1 MNDESK
7 FLGVSIRG
15 WIVVGVTMT
24 VCAMSVCKMKID
36 EPLYSAFLLC
46 LGYYFGQKTNGV
58 TK

>member
-15 WIVVGVTMT
+15 WIVVFITVT
-24 VCAMSVCKMKID
+24 VCTMSGFDRKID

-58 TK
+58 SK